1 MVTLCVMVELR
12 LTDARLKAVL
22 VGGDPSKS
30 VIGKGNGW
38 FGFGGR
44 DGGVAR
50 AGVGLTIMLEVL
62 V

>member
-1 MVTLCVMVELR
+1 MVALCVMVGLR

-22 VGGDPSKS
+22 VGGDLSKS
-30 VIGKGNGW
+30 LIGKGNGW